1 MTQSHLVGDGSE
13 CHNSGASA
21 GNHSCA
27 PPVTT
32 SLNLWCQAYVRC
44 YEEKG
49 EDAKRLDDLK
59 EILGLQAPPKEDVE
73 VSSDNR
79 IREFEALSAA
89 LGSDLRERIKKL
101 EHHKWKIPLL
111 RKEVDF
117 SDVVETC
124 VDVVVL
130 VKDFVSTAL
139 TGNLYASL
147 GWSAVCIG
155 IQFLENPIK
164 GQRDFL
170 DAFNVISEIMNRFA
184 VVETLPQASESK
196 STLREGAIKLYRLV
210 LTFQAEALKYLTR
223 HTIHRVWKNT
233 VDPNHWAQSLQGIKD
248 QENICNEILT
258 RESSVAVVAQ
268 SKDLSKIRKELRRSV
283 GNQLAAYKSL
293 QSQLSYAIDEQTFGN
308 LLKHCADGAVY
319 SSDKPQCL
327 ADTRSEILSHII
339 SWIASDDIGNE
350 RIYWMSGM
358 AGMGKSTIAGTISE
372 YCLAQGY
379 IVVSFFFS
387 RESSSRDKTDRLVP
401 TIVRQLMDSSEVLK
415 HYVCSALRE
424 YHGHFDRPADE
435 QWKSLIQEPLEA
447 LQRTTKGALA
457 PPTVLVVIDALD
469 ECAEDV
475 IKHVISILDSL
486 EEISSIRF
494 KALLTSRR
502 TERILNQMR
511 GLRSAK
517 REYDLYR
524 DVDSNEI
531 NLDIRRYYEHRLVE
545 IKMEYFKNQ
554 DLWDFDENE
563 SKELQNWPTEELV
576 SLLVEKTD
584 GLFQYAKVACNI
596 IQGNDSRESPAIR
609 IQHILDGSVS
619 GDLDDLYSKALML
632 SVPHGVG
639 TTDHD
644 IEQFFAHFQLIIG
657 SIIFLLEPLTG
668 SGIAR
673 LLGKENG
680 INQRA
685 IRSFTG
691 RLRSVL
697 SVPDSPDETI
707 KTIHLSLRELL
718 GDEKRCEEGKIP
730 RFHIKEGVI
739 HDLIFRCCTKVL
751 ASLIPAKKR
760 IDRTMIRIFLEEN
773 YENGGLPAECR
784 YASIF
789 WTDHCRMSAAKS
801 QALSLGSDF
810 VVRHGNSWICL
821 LIFLKEAHQ
830 EIRSAVV
837 FEDMVDDIKQS
848 VECDFSAQHMHAL
861 ETTSRSLFEGLS

>member
-1 MTQSHLVGDGSE
+1 MTLQSYPFGDGRE
-13 CHNSGASA
+13 GHTSGAGA
-21 GNHSCA
+21 GTDSSA
-27 PPVTT
+27 PPVTR
-32 SLNLWCQAYVRC
+32 SMNLWCQAYVRC
-44 YEEKG
+44 YDEKG

-59 EILGLQAPPKEDVE
+59 EILGFQAPPKVDGQVG
-73 VSSDNR
+73 SDDR
-79 IREFEALSAA
+79 VREFEALSAA
-89 LGSDLRERIKKL
+89 LQSDLPEKIKKL
-101 EHHKWKIPLL
+101 EDRKWKIPLIRREL
-111 RKEVDF
+111 DF

-139 TGNLYASL
+139 TANPYASL

-170 DAFNVISEIMNRFA
+170 GAFNMISEIINRFA

-196 STLREGAIKLYRLV
+196 SILREGAIKLYRLV

-233 VDPNHWAQSLQGIKD
+233 VDPNHWAELLQGIKD
-248 QENICNEILT
+248 QENICNETLT
-258 RESSVAVVAQ
+258 RESSVAVVTQ
-268 SKDLSKIRKELRRSV
+268 SRDLSKIRKELRRSV
-283 GNQLAAYKSL
+283 GKQLAAYENL
-293 QSQLSYAIDEQTFGN
+293 QNQISYAIDEQTFNN

-339 SWIASDDIGNE
+339 SWITSDDTGDE

-379 IVVSFFFS
+379 VVVSFFFS

-401 TIVRQLMDSSEVLK
+401 TIARQLMDSSRILK
-415 HYVCSALRE
+415 HYICRAMRE
-424 YHGHFDRPADE
+424 YHGHFDHPADE
-435 QWKSLIQEPLEA
+435 QWRSLIQEPLEN
-447 LQRTTKGALA
+447 LQGTTKGSLS
-457 PPTVLVVIDALD
+457 PPTVLLVIDALD

-486 EEISSIRF
+486 KDSSAIHF
-494 KALLTSRR
+494 KALFTSRR

-511 GLRSAK
+511 GLSSAR
-517 REYDLYR
+517 REFDLYQ
-524 DVDSNEI
+524 DVNPDEI
-531 NLDIRRYYEHRLVE
+531 NLDIRRYYEHRLFE
-545 IKMEYFKNQ
+545 MKTEYFKNQ
-554 DLWDFDENE
+554 DLWDVDETQ
-563 SKELQNWPTEELV
+563 SKELRNWPTEELV

-596 IQGNDSRESPAIR
+596 IQGDDSRESPAIR
-609 IQHILDGSVS
+609 IQYILDRSVS
-619 GDLDDLYSKALML
+619 GGLDELYSKALVL

-639 TTDHD
+639 TTDDD
-644 IEQFFAHFQLIIG
+644 IERFFALFQLIIG
-657 SIIFLLEPLTG
+657 SILFLLEPLTG

-680 INQRA
+680 IDQRA
-685 IRSFTG
+685 IRFFTG

-697 SVPDSPDETI
+697 SVPDSPDEAI

-718 GDEKRCEEGKIP
+718 GDYNRCKRHNIHE
-730 RFHIKEGVI
+730 FYIKEDVI

-751 ASLIPAKKR
+751 GSLIPVKMCA
-760 IDRTMIRIFLEEN
+760 DQTMIRIFLEEN

-784 YASIF
+784 YASMF

-801 QALSLGSDF
+801 RALTFGSDF
-810 VVRHGNSWICL
+810 VLQHGNSWICIL
-821 LIFLKEAHQ
+821 SFLKEPQQ

-837 FEDMVDDIKQS
+837 FEDMVDVSGLYRDYLGLQS
-848 VECDFSAQHMHAL
+848 
-861 ETTSRSLFEGLS
+861 